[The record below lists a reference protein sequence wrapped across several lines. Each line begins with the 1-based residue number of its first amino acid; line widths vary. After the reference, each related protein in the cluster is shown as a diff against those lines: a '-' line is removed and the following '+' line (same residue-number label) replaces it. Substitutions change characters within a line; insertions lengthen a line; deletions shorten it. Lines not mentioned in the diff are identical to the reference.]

1 MTLEE
6 FKSKK
11 SELEKNIEAL
21 LNEFEKETKSI
32 VTNIE
37 IYADF
42 YRTIEGLQK
51 TENHIEIEAT
61 I

>member
-51 TENHIEIEAT
+51 TENHIEIEVT